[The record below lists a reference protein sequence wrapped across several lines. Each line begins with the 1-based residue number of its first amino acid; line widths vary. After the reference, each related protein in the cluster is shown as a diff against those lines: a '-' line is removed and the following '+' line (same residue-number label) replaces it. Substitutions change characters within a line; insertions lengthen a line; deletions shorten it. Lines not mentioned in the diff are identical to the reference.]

1 MDVGLRFFW
10 RLDLDD
16 KVNLGNI
23 KASRCDIGG
32 DQNLEFALLE
42 SLHGDLS
49 LILSDAT
56 MHYLDVIVDG
66 LRAHKFISISFGRR
80 EHNDL
85 TSTTI
90 AGDYTLKGVNVEN

>member
-10 RLDLDD
+10 WLDLDD
-16 KVNLGNI
+16 EVNLGNI
-23 KASRCDIGG
+23 KASRCDISG

-56 MHYLDVIVDG
+56 MQYLDVIVDG
-66 LRAHKFISISFGRR
+66 LRAHKFIGVSFGRC

-85 TSTTI
+85 TLSLI
-90 AGDYTLKGVNVEN
+90 HI